1 MSDHTLC
8 DKCGKVIDKSQ
19 PYLQV
24 NVTELATNDT
34 GGVVVQTNAV
44 TYDYHTNHAPKF
56 SKAEPTEPTEP
67 PVEEPPPVVEPEEE
81 GEPQVEHH
89 EEGEPT

>member
-24 NVTELATNDT
+24 NVTEL
-34 GGVVVQTNAV
+34 VVPDGTSMVQNSTT
-44 TYDYHTNHAPKF
+44 TYDYHSNHAPKF
-56 SKAEPTEPTEP
+56 EKAKPEE
-67 PVEEPPPVVEPEEE
+67 PVEEPPTEEPPE
-81 GEPQVEHH
+81 
-89 EEGEPT
+89 

>member
-8 DKCGKVIDKSQ
+8 DKCGKVIDKSE

-24 NVTELATNDT
+24 VVTELSATPEAGPT
-34 GGVVVQTNAV
+34 VTTAAV

-56 SKAEPTEPTEP
+56 EKAKPEETEET
-67 PVEEPPPVVEPEEE
+67 EEPPPEEPPE
-81 GEPQVEHH
+81 
-89 EEGEPT
+89 